1 MSTADSASDIAS
13 RGYAQP
19 EALVSTDWVAEHLDD
34 PQVRIVES
42 NEDPLLYPSG
52 HIPGAAEVDW
62 TRDLNDPVRR
72 DYLGREGFERLMRRL
87 GATPDTTMVFYGDK
101 SNWWACY
108 AFWVFQLFG
117 HRNARVMDGGR
128 VKWEQE
134 GRPLTKRGA
143 ELRAQ
148 RLHGAGARRPRGPRL
163 SRAGA
168 GARPGEAAAR
178 RRAQPGGVQRRAHAH
193 AQLPQRGRAAR
204 RPHPGRAEHPLGAGG
219 QREDGTF
226 KTADEL
232 RAALRAREGP
242 ADRATTSSPTA
253 ASASA
258 PATPGSCSPICSA
271 IPRCATTTAAGRSGA
286 TWWACRSRSRSRAP
300 LVSAG

>member
-1 MSTADSASDIAS
+1 VSTADSASDIAS

-19 EALVSTDWVAEHLDD
+19 EALVSTAWVAEHLDD

-128 VKWEQE
+128 VKWERE
-134 GRPLTKRGA
+134 GRPLTKEVPSFAPSDYTARERDDHAIRAFREQVMEHVKGKRPLVDVRSPEEFSGERMHMPNYPNEGALRGGHIPG
-143 ELRAQ
+143 AQ
-148 RLHGAGARRPRGPRL
+148 NIPWGKA
-163 SRAGA
+163 
-168 GARPGEAAAR
+168 
-178 RRAQPGGVQRRAHAH
+178 VK
-193 AQLPQRGRAAR
+193 
-204 RPHPGRAEHPLGAGG
+204 
-219 QREDGTF
+219 EDGTF
-226 KTADEL
+226 KTAEEL
-232 RAALRAREGP
+232 RQLYEREKGL
-242 ADRATTSSPTA
+242 
-253 ASASA
+253 
-258 PATPGSCSPICSA
+258 
-271 IPRCATTTAAGRSGA
+271 RSGDDVIA
-286 TWWACRSRSRSRAP
+286 YCRIGERSSHTWFVLTYLLGYPKVRNYDGSWTEWGN
-300 LVSAG
+300 LVGVPIEKP